1 MPRNR
6 WWWPWAAL
14 VCFAGCVKFQQH
26 PLELGNPSNYVTLG
40 KEHIYIEQHGP
51 TTVQSEAAAP
61 TIALVHGFGATGRS
75 WLFIQPALARGHRVL
90 VMDSPGFGR
99 SDKYAGDYSI
109 RSVADKLVEV
119 LERSGSRRF
128 HLVCHSWGT
137 SVCLAMALRAPGRVQ
152 SLTLISTFAYE
163 EQLPPFLTW
172 SRAPVLGELLFGLMW
187 DSRLDDRLN
196 YSFYDPDRHIYPA
209 AVDEAR
215 KLLSMP
221 GALAASLAVARG
233 MDFGWMV
240 PRYQTISQ
248 PVLIISGQEDAVT
261 RLPAARRLYND
272 LPRARH
278 LVIPQCGHVPFVEHP
293 AKVAQAVLAFLRE
306 QEAQR

>member
-1 MPRNR
+1 MSSIRS
-6 WWWPWAAL
+6 WPCAAL
-14 VCFAGCVKFQQH
+14 VCLAGCVQFQQQ
-26 PLELGNPSNYVTLG
+26 PRELRNPKHYVALG
-40 KEHIYIEQHGP
+40 KEHIYIEEHGP
-51 TTVQSEAAAP
+51 TTVQSAKEPPPA
-61 TIALVHGFGATGRS
+61 IALVHGFGATGRS
-75 WLFIQPALARGHRVL
+75 WLFIRPALAQGHRVL
-90 VMDSPGFGR
+90 VMDAPGFGR

-109 RSVADKLVEV
+109 RSVADKLIEV
-119 LERSGSRRF
+119 LERRGADRF

-137 SVCLAMALRAPGRVQ
+137 AVCLAMALRQPGRVQ
-152 SLTLISTFAYE
+152 SLTLISSFAYQ

-172 SRAPVLGELLFGLMW
+172 SRVPVLGELLFGLMW

-215 KLLSMP
+215 KLLAMP

-233 MDFGWMV
+233 MDFDWMV
-240 PRYQTISQ
+240 PRYHTIAR
-248 PVLIISGQEDAVT
+248 PALIISGQEDAVT

-293 AKVAQAVLAFLRE
+293 AKVAQAVLAFLHE